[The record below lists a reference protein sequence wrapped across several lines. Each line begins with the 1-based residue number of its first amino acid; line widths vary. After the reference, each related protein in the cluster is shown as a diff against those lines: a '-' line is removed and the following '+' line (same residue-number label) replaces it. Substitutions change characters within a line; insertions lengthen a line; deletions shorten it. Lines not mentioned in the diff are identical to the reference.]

1 MEDGDEQISKLSIN
15 DLLRGDDDSEYSMEE
30 GETFKKEDP
39 GSDWE
44 DDNDDEDDEPRGGT
58 VVKRKTHEVLSASA
72 AASSSSSYAGR
83 QSTLLKAINEQEN
96 IRPDDIETSK

>member
-1 MEDGDEQISKLSIN
+1 MEDEEVQSKLSIN
-15 DLLRGDDDSEYSMEE
+15 DLLRGEDSSGDSIEE
-30 GETFKKEDP
+30 EMLEEEDP

-44 DDNDDEDDEPRGGT
+44 DDNGDKDDEPRGGI
-58 VVKRKTHEVLSASA
+58 VVKEKTPGVTFAGAPS
-72 AASSSSSYAGR
+72 SSSSSYAGR